1 MSGGGRYLSL
11 RTVAAINERMVAG
24 FGGVAGVRD
33 RGLLESA
40 VAQPMQTFGGAD
52 LYPSIVEKAARLAFG
67 IVENHPFVDGNKRT
81 AAACAAA
88 FLGINGYAFVP
99 PEGELADVF
108 IGLAAG
114 EIDWIRFRDWV
125 AAHAAP
131 IG

>member
-1 MSGGGRYLSL
+1 MSGGVRYLSL

-81 AAACAAA
+81 AAACAAS
-88 FLGINGYAFVP
+88 FLGINGYAFAP

-114 EIDWIRFRDWV
+114 EIDWIRFRDWM
-125 AAHAAP
+125 AAFVAP